1 MRVLLFALLL
11 CLPVLRAASAA
22 DAGILLA
29 VSTSAEA
36 RAQLVQ
42 EAAQLPG
49 VLATAEIGRR
59 QLPLVRSRTAGGAIV
74 DQAATGYRYMLDAMA
89 FDPVSYARLQGV
101 PALAMLQPGDAVLGE
116 SSARL
121 RRIGVGGRLE
131 FADGAELIVRA
142 VVPDAVILNREVA
155 FAAAISPG
163 DRRQLWLRYD
173 GPHQTFEEALAARL
187 PSDTPLRIR
196 ALDESDFIEGYA
208 PVLPQVRLKL
218 ALGEFSFRPT
228 TGTSFVRD
236 ARWETNNLM
245 TAEVPLIGRVRCHR
259 LLVPALRGAMQ
270 ELIDKDLAHLIAPRA
285 FQGCDNPR
293 LIGEG
298 RSLSRHA
305 WGAAVDLNYSSDRVI
320 RANASDPRLVAI
332 MAKWGFLSGHLF
344 NDPGHFEYAG
354 APAL

>member
-1 MRVLLFALLL
+1 MRALLLALLL
-11 CLPVLRAASAA
+11 CLPAVRSAPAA

-29 VSTSAEA
+29 VSTSADA
-36 RAQLVQ
+36 RAALVA
-42 EAAQLPG
+42 EVARLPG
-49 VLATAEIGRR
+49 VVAMAEIGRR
-59 QLPLVRSRTAGGAIV
+59 QLALVRSRSADGAAV
-74 DQAATGYRYMLDAMA
+74 DQAAPGYRYLLDAMA
-89 FDPVSYARLQGV
+89 FDPPSYARLQGL
-101 PALAMLQPGDAVLGE
+101 PALALLQPGEAILGE

-131 FADGAELIVRA
+131 LADGTELHVRA

-155 FAAAISPG
+155 VAAPAASG

-173 GPHQTFEEALAARL
+173 GPHETFEAALAASL
-187 PSDTPLRIR
+187 PSGVPLRIR

-218 ALGEFSFRPT
+218 ALGEFAFRPT
-228 TGTSFVRD
+228 GVTSFVRD
-236 ARWETNNLM
+236 ARWEANHLM

-305 WGAAVDLNYSSDRVI
+305 WGAAVDLNYSNDRVI
-320 RANASDPRLVAI
+320 RANASDHRLIAI